1 MRAIVLRPSGLPSG
15 DMACPFLLCFAHASL
30 PWQYSTG
37 GRTKPRALS
46 FLIFSGTHTHILHE
60 LGYMNTRLFLS
71 LPKYSLFFFFKET
84 IFFLPLHSFQVT
96 CFSKLVDI
104 ILLHFFHTYIHS
116 TYTNTQV
123 RGTGA
128 FALQKCDMPTSL
140 QLSFNIMM
148 WKFLQVN

>member
-1 MRAIVLRPSGLPSG
+1 
-15 DMACPFLLCFAHASL
+15 MACHLETWPVLFFSALHMLLFPDNTAQVAAPSPGLCPSWSSQAHIHTFCMNWVIWILGFFWVFL
-30 PWQYSTG
+30 
-37 GRTKPRALS
+37 
-46 FLIFSGTHTHILHE
+46 
-60 LGYMNTRLFLS
+60 NTA
-71 LPKYSLFFFFKET
+71 FFFFKET